1 MRRRYKLQLSY
12 TRQYL
17 KQKYTLDRRINSLT
31 SVTVTESRNTSTFRL
46 LLANIERPISTS
58 SQDY

>member
-1 MRRRYKLQLSY
+1 MRPRYKLQLSY

-17 KQKYTLDRRINSLT
+17 KQKYTLERHINSLT

-46 LLANIERPISTS
+46 LLANIELPISTS

>member
-17 KQKYTLDRRINSLT
+17 KQKYTLDRHINSLT
-31 SVTVTESRNTSTFRL
+31 SVTVTESRNTSTFRI
-46 LLANIERPISTS
+46 LLANIARPISTS

>member
-17 KQKYTLDRRINSLT
+17 KQKYTVDRHINSLP
-31 SVTVTESRNTSTFRL
+31 SLTVTESRNTSTFRI
-46 LLANIERPISTS
+46 LLANIERPISTC

>member
-17 KQKYTLDRRINSLT
+17 KQKYTLDRHINSLT
-31 SVTVTESRNTSTFRL
+31 SVTLTESRNTSTFRII
-46 LLANIERPISTS
+46 LANVKRPIRTC